1 VLNGQGKWLH
11 NLLEKRVMGHSVN
24 EAKQAICGLKIEVD
38 KKNMNAFE
46 QAEWKAGHDYA
57 VEAENKWE
65 EGGWGAVA
73 EELVKAKTLQDAL
86 AIINRPENADLKATM
101 KREGLEQGYKLFQKL
116 EAEEAEA
123 A

>member
-1 VLNGQGKWLH
+1 
-11 NLLEKRVMGHSVN
+11 M
-24 EAKQAICGLKIEVD
+24 
-38 KKNMNAFE
+38 
-46 QAEWKAGHDYA
+46 
-57 VEAENKWE
+57 
-65 EGGWGAVA
+65 A